1 MRKKNWLIVL
11 ASVLAGGL
19 AGYLTVRLTSDS
31 GGQTYVYQDSDSGA
45 VVRNVSISGEYPDFT
60 YAAETAVKAVVYV
73 KVVKRSE
80 QPQGPSSLFEYFFGF
95 GNTIPREQVGTGSGV
110 IISED
115 GFIVTNNHVV
125 SGATEVEVTVGDNK
139 TFKADIVGTDPA
151 TDVALL
157 KIDAKGLPVIPM
169 GDSDQLRL
177 GEWVLAIGSPYGL
190 TSTITAGIVSAKGRS
205 MPSSNRDFKIESFI
219 QTDAAVNPGNSG
231 GALVNIKGELVGI
244 NTAIIS
250 QTGSYAGYSFA
261 IPVNMV
267 KKIAADFR
275 EYGSVQRAMLGI
287 TMLNNSE
294 DLKEEMKLSTS
305 DGVYISEVV
314 KGGAAEAAGVKEGD
328 ILLTIDGTKISKG
341 TAVQELISQH
351 SPGDKVDL
359 EISRDGKILRLKT
372 TLIGEETQAMN
383 AYNQQGNVNL
393 FGAQLVPAPRAEL
406 EKLGLKAGVKV
417 ASVDK
422 GKVRDAGIKAGFII
436 TYVNNNPVASPQ
448 DVAKSITN
456 RESASLDKYLQEI
469 GREELIGVDEEVELA
484 QRIRKGDQAALEK
497 LTKANLRFVVSVAK
511 QYQNQGLSLPD
522 LINEGNLGL
531 IKAAEKFDETRGFKF
546 ISYAVWWIR
555 QSILQALAEQSRIV
569 RLPLNQVGS
578 LNKINKVLAK
588 FEQENERTP
597 SPDELAEILEIP
609 RDKIADTLRVSGR
622 HVSVDAPFVDG
633 EDNNLLDVLVNNDS
647 PNADRGLVNESLN
660 KEIERA
666 LSTLTER
673 ERDIVKDFFGIG
685 TQEMTLEEI
694 GEKFGLTRERVRQ
707 IKEKAIRRLRH
718 SNRSKL
724 LKSYLG

>member
-11 ASVLAGGL
+11 VAVIAGGL
-19 AGYLTVRLTSDS
+19 AGYVTVRMTS
-31 GGQTYVYQDSDSGA
+31 GGDSRTYVYHDPDSGA
-45 VVRNVSISGEYPDFT
+45 TVRNVSISGEYPDFT
-60 YAAETAVKAVVYV
+60 YAAETSVKAVVYV

-80 QPQGPSSLFEYFFGF
+80 VPSSLFEYFFGF
-95 GNTIPREQVGTGSGV
+95 GSAIPREQVGTGSGV

-125 SGATEVEVTVGDNK
+125 AGATEIEVTVGDNK

-157 KIDAKGLPVIPM
+157 KIDAKGLPTIPM

-205 MPSSNRDFKIESFI
+205 MPGNSREFKIESFI

-250 QTGSYAGYSFA
+250 QTGSYSGYSFA

-267 KKIAADFR
+267 KKITADFR

-314 KGGAAEAAGVKEGD
+314 KGGAAEAAGVKKND
-328 ILLTIDGTKISKG
+328 ILLSIDGVKVSKG
-341 TAVQELISQH
+341 TAVQEIINQH
-351 SPGDKVDL
+351 SPGDKVEL
-359 EISRDGKILRLKT
+359 EISRDGKILKMT
-372 TLIGEETQAMN
+372 VTLIGRETQEMN
-383 AYNQQGNVNL
+383 AYNLQGNVNL
-393 FGAQLVPAPRAEL
+393 FGAQLVPAPREEL

-448 DVAKSITN
+448 DVAAEVKKA
-456 RESASLDKYLQEI
+456 RRSL
-469 GREELIGVDEEVELA
+469 LIEGF
-484 QRIRKGDQAALEK
+484 DQ
-497 LTKANLRFVVSVAK
+497 N
-511 QYQNQGLSLPD
+511 
-522 LINEGNLGL
+522 
-531 IKAAEKFDETRGFKF
+531 
-546 ISYAVWWIR
+546 
-555 QSILQALAEQSRIV
+555 
-569 RLPLNQVGS
+569 GS
-578 LNKINKVLAK
+578 LYYY
-588 FEQENERTP
+588 
-597 SPDELAEILEIP
+597 
-609 RDKIADTLRVSGR
+609 
-622 HVSVDAPFVDG
+622 
-633 EDNNLLDVLVNNDS
+633 
-647 PNADRGLVNESLN
+647 
-660 KEIERA
+660 
-666 LSTLTER
+666 
-673 ERDIVKDFFGIG
+673 GIG
-685 TQEMTLEEI
+685 L
-694 GEKFGLTRERVRQ
+694 
-707 IKEKAIRRLRH
+707 
-718 SNRSKL
+718 
-724 LKSYLG
+724 

>member
-1 MRKKNWLIVL
+1 MNMRKKTWLVVL
-11 ASVLAGGL
+11 AAVLAGGL
-19 AGYLTVRLTSDS
+19 AGYLTVRLTVGNDNE
-31 GGQTYVYQDSDSGA
+31 TYVYRDSDSGA

-60 YAAETAVKAVVYV
+60 YAAETSVKAVVYV

-95 GNTIPREQVGTGSGV
+95 GNSIPREQVGTGSGV

-125 SGATEVEVTVGDNK
+125 SGATEIEVTVGDNK
-139 TFKADIVGTDPA
+139 TFQADIVGPDPA

-157 KIDAKGLPVIPM
+157 KIDAKGLPTIPM

-219 QTDAAVNPGNSG
+219 QTDAAVNPDNSG
-231 GALVNIKGELVGI
+231 RALVNIKGELVGI

-328 ILLTIDGTKISKG
+328 ILLAIDGTKISKG

-351 SPGDKVDL
+351 SPGDKVEL

-448 DVAKSITN
+448 DVAAEVKKA
-456 RESASLDKYLQEI
+456 RRSL
-469 GREELIGVDEEVELA
+469 LIEGFD
-484 QRIRKGDQAALEK
+484 
-497 LTKANLRFVVSVAK
+497 
-511 QYQNQGLSLPD
+511 PD
-522 LINEGNLGL
+522 GNL
-531 IKAAEKFDETRGFKF
+531 
-546 ISYAVWWIR
+546 YYY
-555 QSILQALAEQSRIV
+555 
-569 RLPLNQVGS
+569 
-578 LNKINKVLAK
+578 
-588 FEQENERTP
+588 
-597 SPDELAEILEIP
+597 
-609 RDKIADTLRVSGR
+609 
-622 HVSVDAPFVDG
+622 
-633 EDNNLLDVLVNNDS
+633 
-647 PNADRGLVNESLN
+647 
-660 KEIERA
+660 
-666 LSTLTER
+666 
-673 ERDIVKDFFGIG
+673 GIG
-685 TQEMTLEEI
+685 L
-694 GEKFGLTRERVRQ
+694 
-707 IKEKAIRRLRH
+707 
-718 SNRSKL
+718 
-724 LKSYLG
+724 